1 MCKFLRRLLES
12 LTQVRAYQK
21 AREAA
26 FKAYEKD
33 KTKAK
38 GVAPKRVH
46 PPYKLGKLVIKLFF
60 LIQSPRHFSEIW
72 FIFTFFGISIL
83 YNYFESKI
91 IPYNCGSFIYVEFM
105 VRTFR
110 NYFLN
115 RLCQSGYPYSCNALA
130 KQFTAI

>member
-46 PPYKLGKLVIKLFF
+46 PPYKLGKLFIKIFF
-60 LIQSPRHFSEIW
+60 LIQSPRHISEIW
-72 FIFTFFGISIL
+72 FIFTFSGISIL
-83 YNYFESKI
+83 NVFIGSKLSLFWI
-91 IPYNCGSFIYVEFM
+91 ENHP
-105 VRTFR
+105 
-110 NYFLN
+110 L
-115 RLCQSGYPYSCNALA
+115 
-130 KQFTAI
+130 